1 MLRLHLLFHQLL
13 LASFIACAASAT
25 AQPSIPPKNFPALY
39 DYYFPKHAG
48 DVRSDYRK
56 FFDWYF
62 TKEAR
67 NWKTND
73 RTGIFSRAL
82 RGDPAA
88 VHLFFHSPDRDQ
100 AGEYSEGW
108 VYRCPFLLIYL
119 GDERFATLLEKE
131 SAGTRESIGW
141 NLETM
146 IDWRRHSFPKTR
158 GLYVARKI
166 RASPDLVAQK
176 QSPACAPISLTPR
189 EEIKLRQALAA
200 QSRYHDVSLTHAR
213 RLIPGTRGRAFVYVW
228 SRYSDEDLAALA
240 EFIRQTLNR
249 PTPIQFPTR
258 S

>member
-1 MLRLHLLFHQLL
+1 MLRARPILHRLLF
-13 LASFIACAASAT
+13 ASFIAYAPPAIAE
-25 AQPSIPPKNFPALY
+25 PSIPPKNFPALY

-62 TKEAR
+62 TAEAR
-67 NWKTND
+67 NWKAND

-82 RGDPAA
+82 RGDPTA

-100 AGEYSEGW
+100 PGEYSEGW

-119 GDERFATLLEKE
+119 GDERFAALIEKE
-131 SAGTRESIGW
+131 NTVTRESIGW

-166 RASPDLVAQK
+166 RASPDLVARK

-189 EEIKLRQALAA
+189 EETRLRQALAA
-200 QSRYHDVSLTHAR
+200 QPRYPDVSLTRTR
-213 RLIPGTRGRAFVYVW
+213 RIIPGTRGRAFIYVW
-228 SRYSDEDLAALA
+228 GRYSHEDLAALA
-240 EFIRQTLNR
+240 EFIRATLDR
-249 PTPIQFPTR
+249 PTPIQFPKR